1 MKEIY
6 YEKVI
11 RKIQTACAVFA
22 TTVCALFML
31 SGCGKQ
37 TDRTKDADFLTAS
50 ENWYHYNEVTGENE
64 KMRFNDDSTF
74 YWGCECG
81 EPVGDSDCYE
91 IFDYDK
97 TSSMITLYNGYDDMS
112 MELEVLDY
120 SDDHILLKIGEEII
134 DFTRYEK

>member
-1 MKEIY
+1 MREGSWSVGRGMKEIY

-50 ENWYHYNEVTGENE
+50 E
-64 KMRFNDDSTF
+64 
-74 YWGCECG
+74 
-81 EPVGDSDCYE
+81 YE
-91 IFDYDK
+91 IGDK
-97 TSSMITLYNGYDDMS
+97 IEVVSGTEDELKDSLERTSFKIVGCGNSPLYFALDRGSSSIGNGSVSGFMV
-112 MELEVLDY
+112 VLPAR
-120 SDDHILLKIGEEII
+120 HM
-134 DFTRYEK
+134 R

>member
-1 MKEIY
+1 M
-6 YEKVI
+6 
-11 RKIQTACAVFA
+11 
-22 TTVCALFML
+22 
-31 SGCGKQ
+31 
-37 TDRTKDADFLTAS
+37 TAS

-81 EPVGDSDCYE
+81 ETVGDSDCYE
-91 IFDYDK
+91 FFDYDK